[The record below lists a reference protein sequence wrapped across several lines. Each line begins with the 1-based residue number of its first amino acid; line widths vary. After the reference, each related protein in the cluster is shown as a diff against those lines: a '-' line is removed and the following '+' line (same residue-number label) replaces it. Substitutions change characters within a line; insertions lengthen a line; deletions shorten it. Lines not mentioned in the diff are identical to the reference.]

1 VPAGISN
8 QGNSLPVAVFAIHSP
23 SACPM
28 IPGGFFLY
36 FPANHS
42 LRRHS
47 AGITILV
54 PLLNKEIVFMTEIN
68 PASAKSIKFALLM
81 VFLVVFINL
90 LGFGI
95 VLPSL
100 AN

>member
-1 VPAGISN
+1 
-8 QGNSLPVAVFAIHSP
+8 
-23 SACPM
+23 
-28 IPGGFFLY
+28 
-36 FPANHS
+36 
-42 LRRHS
+42 
-47 AGITILV
+47 
-54 PLLNKEIVFMTEIN
+54 MTEIN
-68 PASAKSIKFALLM
+68 PAPAKSNKFALLM

>member
-1 VPAGISN
+1 
-8 QGNSLPVAVFAIHSP
+8 
-23 SACPM
+23 
-28 IPGGFFLY
+28 
-36 FPANHS
+36 
-42 LRRHS
+42 
-47 AGITILV
+47 
-54 PLLNKEIVFMTEIN
+54 MTEIN

-81 VFLVVFINL
+81 VFLFVFINL